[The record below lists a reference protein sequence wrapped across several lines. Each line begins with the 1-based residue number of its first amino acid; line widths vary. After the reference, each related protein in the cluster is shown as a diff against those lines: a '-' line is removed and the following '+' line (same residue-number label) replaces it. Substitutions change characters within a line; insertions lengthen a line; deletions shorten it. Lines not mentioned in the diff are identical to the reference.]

1 MKAVWLEGEAEA
13 LLAFA
18 RRYPYP
24 YRLLAEDGG
33 GHALFV
39 YAAGDDL
46 IEEAR
51 ARGARAFVLKEE
63 GCGKRSS
70 SSR

>member
-1 MKAVWLEGEAEA
+1 MKAVWLEGEPDA
-13 LLAFA
+13 LLALA

-24 YRLLAEDGG
+24 YWLLAAEEG

-39 YAAGDDL
+39 YAAGEDL
-46 IEEAR
+46 LAEAR
-51 ARGARAFVLKEE
+51 AQGARAFVLREE